1 MCTADLRRKNK
12 KIVSAFMGGDRA
24 NSCLCP
30 FFVAPV
36 TKIFYYRIINN
47 R

>member
-1 MCTADLRRKNK
+1 MCTADFRSKNSRETQMF
-12 KIVSAFMGGDRA
+12 VGGDRKMTVSA
-24 NSCLCP
+24 HFL
-30 FFVAPV
+30 VAPV